1 MTFHDLYTA
10 WDTEKRQTLKPTSYS
25 TYAILLEKHILPRL
39 GDKEDITEEDVE
51 QFRQDLTAAGNSPKT
66 VADCI
71 GVIFSICRYGANAHL
86 EHEASCRQQKKG
98 ATATQPR

>member
-39 GDKEDITEEDVE
+39 GEKEAITEEDVDAFLRNPKAPRPAIERLMESLGE
-51 QFRQDLTAAGNSPKT
+51 Q
-66 VADCI
+66 
-71 GVIFSICRYGANAHL
+71 
-86 EHEASCRQQKKG
+86 
-98 ATATQPR
+98 